1 MHSLLIE
8 KTAVVTGAAGGIG
21 LEIAKEFAR
30 EGAAVIISDVN
41 EQAGKEA
48 AARLKDEGCEA
59 VSITCDVTMK
69 SKWPICCR
77 RSRNNSDVSISL

>member
-21 LEIAKEFAR
+21 LEIAREFAR

-41 EQAGKEA
+41 EQAGK
-48 AARLKDEGCEA
+48 
-59 VSITCDVTMK
+59 
-69 SKWPICCR
+69 
-77 RSRNNSDVSISL
+77 